1 MLVLMG
7 VVGGFSKV
15 LRPLRGN
22 FPRSSAATSSGGQLA
37 HQRSASESEIVY
49 VTGFGSS
56 RATRRSILYIHA
68 MPSRVM

>member
-22 FPRSSAATSSGGQLA
+22 YPPSSVATLAGGQLA
-37 HQRSASESEIVY
+37 HQRSASESE
-49 VTGFGSS
+49 S
-56 RATRRSILYIHA
+56 RATRHSILYIRA